1 MFFLRPQLTKIS
13 LTVLAVLV
21 VGFLFVRQ
29 PIGITFAN
37 GGLFLTIDSYSIYN
51 GVYQE
56 ALSWNLKNLVPG
68 VDKFFNFNDIK
79 PGDSGEHTISLHVD
93 GSDAYVCLDF
103 TNLTDEENGT
113 NEPESLV
120 DVLPGGELS
129 SGIEFFAWRD
139 DGDNTFEVGERPI
152 FGDTPESAIVVLNDT
167 SYPLADA
174 SIDEVFE
181 EGSTHY
187 VGILWC
193 AGELTVDLTSGDVSC
208 SADTLGNAYQ
218 TDSMSVD
225 VSLRAV
231 EVSSFT
237 DYTCKDPS
245 IELFMEKKF
254 SGVTLGYTPEQ
265 FSFHI
270 FGGEIDTI
278 VPHGGSIDLPI
289 GAYTIIELGPEDFDI
304 PAWRIQWSG
313 DTCTGENIGGGEGF
327 IEVTERDLKKIV
339 SYCRADN
346 QYRPESVAQEDDVDA
361 EENESVV
368 VEEVEERSVEDT
380 GGRRPRGT
388 EWREVDSSSF
398 TLFRNTRTR

>member
-1 MFFLRPQLTKIS
+1 MFFLRSQITKIT
-13 LTVLAVLV
+13 LVILGVVFVGLVLV
-21 VGFLFVRQ
+21 REPVGS
-29 PIGITFAN
+29 TFAN
-37 GGLFLTIDSYSIYN
+37 GILQLTIDSHSIYN
-51 GVYQE
+51 GVFQSE
-56 ALSWNLKNLVPG
+56 LSWTLKDLVPG
-68 VDKFFNFNDIK
+68 VDKFFNFGDVK
-79 PGDSGEHTISLHVD
+79 PGDRGVHTISLHVD
-93 GSDAYVCLDF
+93 GSDAYACLDF
-103 TNLTDEENGT
+103 TNLVDEENGV
-113 NEPESLV
+113 NEPESLEDMV
-120 DVLPGGELS
+120 PGGELS
-129 SGIEFFAWRD
+129 TGLEFFAWRD
-139 DGDNTFEVGERPI
+139 DGDNMFEVGERPL

-181 EGSTHY
+181 DGSTHY
-187 VGILWC
+187 VGVLWC
-193 AGELTVDLTSGDVSC
+193 AGDLTVDLNTGDVAC
-208 SADTLGNAYQ
+208 SPETLGNAYQ

-231 EVSSFT
+231 EVSAFT

-270 FGGEIDTI
+270 FGGEIDEV

-327 IEVTERDLKKIV
+327 IEVTESDLRKVV

-346 QYRPESVAQEDDVDA
+346 QYRPESIDESSATEDTESALLTQE
-361 EENESVV
+361 
-368 VEEVEERSVEDT
+368 EEVVQNDSGTE
-380 GGRRPRGT
+380 GRRPNGE
-388 EWREVDSSSF
+388 EWREVESSPF
-398 TLFRNTRTR
+398 NFLRGTRTR